1 MKKAFVFDFDD
12 TLATTDCQVIVRK
25 WGKEI
30 AKLTPAEYNSYPLAD
45 DCKFDYSEFT
55 KLINPRASF
64 IMNLA
69 QEVHG
74 EGHEVYILTAR
85 GTAAQDAINEFMLGH
100 GVNCSSIICV
110 GDEPEAIEAAK
121 RRVFMTIVDNVD
133 KCYFY
138 DDHSGNIDAIPHSE
152 KVRKYLV

>member
-30 AKLTPAEYNSYPLAD
+30 ARLTPAEYNNYPLAD
-45 DCKFDYSEFT
+45 DCLFDYNEFT
-55 KLINPRASF
+55 KLINPIASF
-64 IMNLA
+64 VMNLA
-69 QEVHG
+69 KEVHD

-85 GTAAQDAINEFMLGH
+85 SGAVRDSIAEFMLEH
-100 GVNCSSIICV
+100 FIDCKAIICV
-110 GDEPEAIEAAK
+110 GDEPDSIESAK
-121 RRVFMTIVDNVD
+121 SRIFMSIVNSVD

-138 DDHSGNIDAIPHSE
+138 DDHSGNIDAIPNSE

>member
-12 TLATTDCQVIVRK
+12 TLATTDCKVIVRK

-30 AKLTPAEYNSYPLAD
+30 ARLTPAEYNNYPLAD
-45 DCKFDYSEFT
+45 DCSFDYSEFT
-55 KLINPRASF
+55 RLINPRANFVMS
-64 IMNLA
+64 LA

-85 GTAAQDAINEFMLGH
+85 GIAAQDAINEFMLEH
-100 GVNCSSIICV
+100 FIQCRAIICV
-110 GDEPEAIEAAK
+110 GDEPDSIESAK
-121 RRVFMTIVDNVD
+121 SRIFMSIVNGVE

-138 DDHSGNIDAIPHSE
+138 DDHSGNIDAIPNSE